1 MQAPAFWFRRTPLS
15 TLLLPLGAMYAGA
28 GWLRRLIAT
37 PRDTG
42 VPIVCVGNLVAGGAG
57 KTPVAIAIARHLM
70 SRGRTVQFLSLGY
83 GGTLRGPVRVA
94 PDRHD
99 AAAVGDEP
107 LLLTTVAPC
116 WVARDRAVG
125 ARAAAADG
133 AEVVV
138 MDDGHQNAGLRKDVS
153 LVVVDGET
161 GFGNGRV
168 MPAGPLRE
176 PVAAGLARADAVV
189 VIGTDRA
196 GVAAQ
201 LPQRLT
207 VLHATYEPT
216 QGSRDL
222 LGQAVFGFAG
232 IGRPAK
238 FRATLEALGCSV
250 AGWRAFPDH
259 HPYRRTEIE
268 AILREAGATG
278 AVPVTTEKDAARLPA
293 DLRPSVRTV
302 GIEVVWAEPERLDEV
317 LAGVVKDG

>member
-1 MQAPAFWFRRTPLS
+1 MQAPAFWFRRTALS
-15 TLLLPLGAMYAGA
+15 TALLPLGTLYAGA
-28 GWLRRLIAT
+28 GWLWRLIAT
-37 PRDTG
+37 PREVG
-42 VPIVCVGNLVAGGAG
+42 VPVVCIGNLVAGGAG
-57 KTPVAIAIARHLM
+57 KTPVASAIARHLM
-70 SRGRTVQFLSLGY
+70 SRGRTVQFLSRGY

-94 PDRHD
+94 PGRHD

-107 LLLTTVAPC
+107 LLLAAVAPC
-116 WVARDRAVG
+116 WVARDRAAG
-125 ARAAAADG
+125 AQAAAADG
-133 AEVVV
+133 AEVIV

-153 LVVVDGET
+153 LIVIDGET

-196 GVAAQ
+196 GAAAQ
-201 LPQRLT
+201 LPKQLA
-207 VLHATYEPT
+207 VMHATYEPT
-216 QGSRDL
+216 QESRDL
-222 LGQAVFGFAG
+222 RGRAVFGFAG

-259 HPYRRTEIE
+259 HPYRRAEIE
-268 AILREAGATG
+268 AILREAGAAG
-278 AVPVTTEKDAARLPA
+278 AVPVTTEKDAVRLPA

-302 GIEVVWAEPERLDEV
+302 GIDVAWAEPARLDDV
-317 LAGVVKDG
+317 LAGVMKDG